1 MTFKNVAGIQNICYW
16 RCAFTYCTGKRILH
30 ESEIFVICVGDVQPI
45 VINYRFIVTY
55 LDESQLIINGIISKM
70 ITDIMQPPEENTYK
84 EKIMEYL

>member
-1 MTFKNVAGIQNICYW
+1 M
-16 RCAFTYCTGKRILH
+16 
-30 ESEIFVICVGDVQPI
+30 GDVQPI